1 MNLGEISMEKKLA
14 NRLINF
20 LDESVCCFQ
29 AVDNIKKLLLD
40 DDFTEL
46 RECDKW
52 NVEPGGKYFVTRNGS
67 SIIAFK
73 VPEKG
78 IEKWHI
84 TATHSDSPSFKV
96 KENPENCDG
105 RYVRINVEPYG
116 GGIYSTWMDKPI
128 SVAGRVVIK
137 KNGEYVTRLVNV
149 DRDLLMIPNLAIH
162 MDKTANAGHKYDPK
176 KDMLPLYGTDSAKG
190 TFMDE
195 VASYATNMD
204 LSFDSMEEDD
214 KHLEAQGDLF
224 DTEILKGED
233 ILAYDLYLYNRMKG
247 KIWGGKDE
255 FICAPRIDNL
265 QCTFGTL
272 MGFLEGQGKE
282 QGSVYC
288 VFDNEEVGSGTKQGA
303 ESTFLRD
310 VIERIGLCL
319 GMDREDVYVTLAKSF
334 MISADNAHGYHP
346 NHPEVADKD
355 NSPILNGGI
364 VIKYNANQK
373 YCTDGLSAAV
383 FKDLCKSVNVPYQIY
398 TNRADMPGGS
408 TLGNISSTKV
418 SINSVDIGLAQLA
431 MHSAYETAGAKDV
444 EYLAKVCAKFFE

>member
-1 MNLGEISMEKKLA
+1 MEKRLA
-14 NRLINF
+14 NNLIDF

-29 AVDNIKKLLLD
+29 AVDNIKKILIED
-40 DDFTEL
+40 GFKEL
-46 RECDKW
+46 REDCKW
-52 NVEPGGKYFVTRNGS
+52 NIELGGKYFVTRNDS

-73 VPEKG
+73 IPETG

-84 TATHSDSPSFKV
+84 TATHSDAPSFKV
-96 KENPENCDG
+96 KENPEICDG
-105 RYVRINVEPYG
+105 RYVRIGVEPYG

-137 KNGEYVTRLVNV
+137 KNGKYITRLVNV
-149 DRDLLMIPNLAIH
+149 DRDLLLIPNLAIH
-162 MDKTANAGHKYDPK
+162 MDKIANAGHKFDPK
-176 KDMLPLYGTDSAKG
+176 KDMLPIYGTVKVEG
-190 TFMDE
+190 TFLDE

-204 LSFDSMEEDD
+204 LSFDGINVANGNDENEVSGET
-214 KHLEAQGDLF
+214 F
-224 DTEILKGED
+224 DMEILKGEE

-272 MGFLEGQGKE
+272 MGFLAGKANE
-282 QGSVYC
+282 QGAMYC
-288 VFDNEEVGSGTKQGA
+288 VFDNEEVGSATKQGA

-310 VIERIGLCL
+310 VVERIGLCL
-319 GMDREDVYVTLAKSF
+319 DMDREDVYVILAKSF

-346 NHPEVADKD
+346 NYPEVADKE
-355 NSPILNGGI
+355 NSPNLNGGI

-373 YCTDGLSAAV
+373 YCTDGFSAAV
-383 FKDLCKSVNVPYQIY
+383 FKDLCNRVGVPFQTYA
-398 TNRADMPGGS
+398 NRADMPGGS
-408 TLGNISSTKV
+408 TLGNISSTKI

-431 MHSAYETAGAKDV
+431 MHSAYEVAGVNDM
-444 EYLAKVCAKFFE
+444 EYLVKVCTEFFS

>member
-1 MNLGEISMEKKLA
+1 MEKKLA
-14 NRLINF
+14 NRLIAF

-29 AVDNIKKLLLD
+29 AVDNIKKILMED
-40 DDFTEL
+40 GFVEL
-46 RECDKW
+46 KEDEKW
-52 NVEPGGKYFVTRNGS
+52 DVQLGGKYFVIRNGS
-67 SIIAFK
+67 SIIALK
-73 VPEKG
+73 VPYKG
-78 IEKWHI
+78 IERWHI

-96 KENPENCDG
+96 KENAENCDG

-116 GGIYSTWMDKPI
+116 GGIFSTWMDKPI

-162 MDKTANAGHKYDPK
+162 MDKTANGGHKYDPK
-176 KDMLPLYGTDSAKG
+176 KDMLPLYGTVEVKG
-190 TFMDE
+190 TFLDE

-204 LSFDSMEEDD
+204 LSFDGTGEMECGACASE
-214 KHLEAQGDLF
+214 QGDLF
-224 DTEILKGED
+224 DSEILKGED

-247 KIWGGKDE
+247 KVWGGKDE

-265 QCTFGTL
+265 QCTFATL
-272 MGFLEGQGKE
+272 MGFLQGEGQK
-282 QGSVYC
+282 QGAMYC

-310 VIERIGLCL
+310 VINRIGLCL
-319 GMDREDVYVTLAKSF
+319 GMDREDIYVTLAKSF
-334 MISADNAHGYHP
+334 MISADNAHGFHP
-346 NHPEVADKD
+346 NHPEVADKE
-355 NSPILNGGI
+355 NSPSLNGGI

-373 YCTDGLSAAV
+373 YCTDGFSAAV
-383 FKDLCKSVNVPYQIY
+383 FKDLCNKVGVPFQTYA
-398 TNRADMPGGS
+398 NRADMPGGS

-431 MHSAYETAGAKDV
+431 MHSAYETAGVFDV
-444 EYLAKVCAKFFE
+444 DYLAKVCQEFFS

>member
-1 MNLGEISMEKKLA
+1 MEKKLA
-14 NRLINF
+14 NRLLEF
-20 LDESVCCFQ
+20 LDDSVCCFQ
-29 AVDNIKKLLLD
+29 AVDNIKKILLAHG
-40 DDFTEL
+40 FTEL
-46 RECDKW
+46 REDERW
-52 NVEPGGKYFVTRNGS
+52 EIELGGKYFVSRNGS
-67 SIIAFK
+67 SIIACK
-73 VPEKG
+73 VPEG
-78 IEKWHI
+78 GFDKWHI

-96 KENPENCDG
+96 KENPENCDD

-116 GGIYSTWMDKPI
+116 GGIFSTWMDKPI

-162 MDKTANAGHKYDPK
+162 MDKTANSGHKYDPK
-176 KDMLPLYGTDSAKG
+176 KDMLPLYGTMDAKD
-190 TFMDE
+190 TFLDE

-204 LSFDSMEEDD
+204 LNFDGIDGVSGEDAE
-214 KHLEAQGDLF
+214 KAGIQGDLF

-247 KIWGGKDE
+247 KVWGGKDE

-272 MGFLEGQGKE
+272 MGFLEGAGQE
-282 QGSVYC
+282 QGAMYC

-310 VIERIGLCL
+310 VIERIGLAL

-346 NHPEVADKD
+346 NHSEVADKD
-355 NSPILNGGI
+355 NSPNLNGGI

-373 YCTDGLSAAV
+373 YCTDGFSAAV
-383 FKDLCKSVNVPYQIY
+383 FKDLCNSVGVPFQTYA
-398 TNRADMPGGS
+398 NRADMPGGS

-431 MHSAYETAGAKDV
+431 MHSAYETAGVKDV